1 MKSKKKIIKR
11 KKKQKRYTDKE
22 IEIILFMSNLL
33 IGFDGNSRPLKGWK
47 SLLLNAW
54 RMTRSA
60 FNSIFNRCINCGLEY
75 RRKERSDKGESIF
88 VSESRRNQ
96 TVTALNEYKKQRG
109 QEFRDFPDK
118 MC

>member
-1 MKSKKKIIKR
+1 
-11 KKKQKRYTDKE
+11 
-22 IEIILFMSNLL
+22 MSNLL

-60 FNSIFNRCINCGLEY
+60 FNSIFNRCINRGLEY

-96 TVTALNEYKKQRG
+96 TFTALNEYKKQRG